1 MGHDLCHGCVAIEP
15 GPEGK
20 RPAFAPLFL
29 ATETAKRFRINA
41 TKTIAKA
48 NDSGTKLIYGYA
60 RVSTTD
66 QETTLQIDALKRA
79 SVEKIFQEKTSSV
92 GARPELRKL
101 LALLKKDDL
110 LIVYKLDRLARSLK
124 DLLSILEQIEISGCG
139 FRSLTEPIDTV
150 SPAGK
155 LMLNILGS
163 VAEFE
168 RSLIRERSIAGQV
181 SAIREGRWPG
191 RPRKLSPAVEL
202 ELFDRW
208 AHGESR
214 ASLCRRFDVSYDV
227 VRLAIFRMTQPEHPR
242 VYGNRKVLGPL
253 LSQTEKAH

>member
-1 MGHDLCHGCVAIEP
+1 M
-15 GPEGK
+15 
-20 RPAFAPLFL
+20 
-29 ATETAKRFRINA
+29 
-41 TKTIAKA
+41 
-48 NDSGTKLIYGYA
+48 IYGYA

-79 SVEKIFQEKTSSV
+79 GVEKIYQEKTSSI
-92 GARPELRKL
+92 GARAELRRL
-101 LALLKKDDL
+101 LSVLKNDDL

-124 DLLSILEQIEISGCG
+124 DLLSILEQIEKSGCG

-181 SAIREGRWPG
+181 AAIKLGRWPG
-191 RPRKLSPAVEL
+191 RPKKLKPDQEL
-202 ELFDRW
+202 EIFDQW
-208 AHGESR
+208 VAGKTKAELSR
-214 ASLCRRFDVSYDV
+214 KFNVSHDV
-227 VRLAIFRMTQPEHPR
+227 VKMAIFRVTRPEHPR
-242 VYGNRKVLGPL
+242 VYGNRPVLGPL
-253 LSQTEKAH
+253 LRQ